1 MNKVTKITCAV
12 ILIGLISTYGVLSG
26 KSNSNIRVDA
36 EQYAVLIYFPY
47 IFTPYKIES
56 EKYSVRVLYSGGKV
70 ENIKLT
76 KEELAQGPMSSHV
89 ATILSRLSTEG
100 YNLVSTNSVLSSA
113 QGPSGM
119 SIDTEVH
126 CFLKKVK

>member
-12 ILIGLISTYGVLSG
+12 ILIGLVSTYGVLSG

-56 EKYSVRVLYSGGKV
+56 EKYSVRVLYGGGKV

-76 KEELAQGPMSSHV
+76 KGRTSTRSNVQSCGHY
-89 ATILSRLSTEG
+89 TIKT
-100 YNLVSTNSVLSSA
+100 
-113 QGPSGM
+113 
-119 SIDTEVH
+119 
-126 CFLKKVK
+126 